1 MPREPDLQHC
11 FSVKVKKV
19 VGGKMDVSVTVLGRV
34 KTSAEVCEAYNRL
47 GIEALGG
54 IRRKD

>member
-1 MPREPDLQHC
+1 
-11 FSVKVKKV
+11 
-19 VGGKMDVSVTVLGRV
+19 MDVSVTALGRV